1 MHNGKF
7 VGGSALAKIKAK
19 KKNHAPFA
27 KQNNNSRCRLGKSCS
42 PSERFF
48 ASLLLDSS
56 IQDFMQS
63 EKNDTKWNAIM
74 NTITKRAGVPFPSSL
89 HDVDTDHYTFY
100 AMRAS
105 LVLEESR
112 CIISEALSNTKNQK
126 SAIHVEMVASKE
138 RKNGFLSLKFCKPNG
153 PFSAQEQ
160 FDLKPGCVVELIFT
174 NHVGLCSVL
183 TSVTP
188 ERNPD
193 INTVTLT
200 VYNAQDLK
208 GDLLSYYFSLK
219 PLTTLIS
226 EQRQFVACFEKPL
239 VPFLSKL
246 MGMKQS
252 THTRFGIDD
261 GSEDDTNS
269 VTILDDNKE
278 EEEEFIGENS
288 IRNCDHGSDS
298 DSEADIRSQMDVS
311 LMPSVQCPKLNE
323 SQEEAARSF
332 LNGPEHNLCLT
343 QGPPGTGKTTFLTA
357 VLLRTFFKGW
367 QHDRDDKCVFNSS
380 KRCLVTAPTNKA
392 VSVIAT
398 RFLSAIGDFQQINC
412 ILIGVEDALFPR
424 DENDTDGTE
433 WQPLKNIYLYT
444 WCHKLIE
451 DAKFLDTIDVSSSEQ
466 TGKAIQFLKKLS
478 SRLKSSIPRASKRYN
493 LLNNVNFLAR
503 QLSSIR
509 NGVDTSFD
517 RIHVINLFS
526 SLKELESSDDV
537 YNELLDTANII
548 FSTLTSSS
556 VGIMKNIRNIDELFV
571 DEAAAATEAEV
582 VIPLH
587 LHPKRMLAV
596 GDPKQL
602 PASVT
607 SRRAATFGLDKSVL
621 DRLMY
626 ACGEDHVMLDTQYR
640 MNPAICSFPS
650 HQFYDCNLKDGENVL
665 VPSYKSNIELLS
677 GRPYIFLD
685 IIGDEKRS
693 YHGSYYNDDE
703 ANAVVAL
710 VQQYS
715 KKAQSEL
722 NSEWCA
728 HERIRIITFYSGQC
742 TAINYK
748 LRRAGL
754 GGVMCATVDSSQ
766 GCESDI
772 VIVSFVRCGGRTGF
786 LHDDRRIN
794 VSLTRA
800 KYQLICVGNSDTL
813 QCSGGSLEKF
823 ILDAKS
829 RGLVM
834 KLGNHNKRRV
844 DSSDSIKQDSKPS
857 KKYRV

>member
-7 VGGSALAKIKAK
+7 VGGSALARIKAK
-19 KKNHAPFA
+19 KKKHAPVL
-27 KQNNNSRCRLGKSCS
+27 KQNDTRILGKWCS

-48 ASLLLDSS
+48 ASLLLDTS
-56 IQDFMQS
+56 IQDFRDTES
-63 EKNDTKWNAIM
+63 NDAKWNKIM
-74 NTITKRAGVPFPSSL
+74 SRITKRAGVPFPSSL
-89 HDVDTDHYTFY
+89 HDVDTDHCTFY

-112 CIISEALSNTKNQK
+112 CIISEALTSNAQHSK

-138 RKNGFLSLKFCKPNG
+138 RKNGFLFLTFRKPYG
-153 PFSAQEQ
+153 PFSTQEQ
-160 FDLKPGCVVELIFT
+160 FDLKPGCVVELIFA
-174 NHVGLCSVL
+174 NHLGMRSIL
-183 TSVTP
+183 TSIAPT
-188 ERNPD
+188 RNPD
-193 INTVTLT
+193 MNTVTLT
-200 VYNAQDLK
+200 VYNTQDLK
-208 GDLLSYYFSLK
+208 GDIVSYYFSLK

-252 THTRFGIDD
+252 THTRFGNDNSNED
-261 GSEDDTNS
+261 GISSASS
-269 VTILDDNKE
+269 VLNDCNE
-278 EEEEFIGENS
+278 EELDSGDDCTNMNS
-288 IRNCDHGSDS
+288 DHDS
-298 DSEADIRSQMDVS
+298 DSKSSADIS
-311 LMPSVQCPKLNE
+311 LMSSIRCPKLNE

-332 LNGPEHNLCLT
+332 LNGPEHNLCLI

-357 VLLRTFFKGW
+357 VLLRTLFKGL
-367 QHDRDDKCVFNSS
+367 QDDKNDSCTFDIS

-424 DENDTDGTE
+424 DENDSNVEE
-433 WQPLKNIYLYT
+433 WQSLKNIYLYT
-444 WCHKLIE
+444 WCNKLIE
-451 DAKFLDTIDVSSSEQ
+451 DTKFLDSIDTSSPEQ
-466 TGKAIQFLKKLS
+466 IVRAIQFLKNLT
-478 SRLKSSIPRASKRYN
+478 SRLKRSIPRAARKYN
-493 LLNNVNFLAR
+493 LLKTAKSLEMQLLSVKNDVN
-503 QLSSIR
+503 
-509 NGVDTSFD
+509 TSFD
-517 RIHVINLFS
+517 RTNVINLFS
-526 SLKELESSDDV
+526 GLKELESSDEI
-537 YNELLDTANII
+537 YSELLDTSNII

-556 VGIMKNIRNIDELFV
+556 VGIMKNTHNIDELFV

-587 LHPKRMLAV
+587 LHPKRMLVV

-602 PASVT
+602 PASIQ

-626 ACGEDHVMLDTQYR
+626 ARGEDHVMLDTQYR

-650 HQFYDCNLKDGENVL
+650 HQFYDGNLIDGENVRAS
-665 VPSYKSNIELLS
+665 SYKSKIQLLS

-685 IIGDEKRS
+685 IPGNENRS
-693 YHGSYYNDDE
+693 YHGSYYNDEE

-715 KKAQSEL
+715 KMAQSEF
-722 NSEWCA
+722 NSDWCA
-728 HERIRIITFYSGQC
+728 QERIRIITFYSGQC
-742 TAINYK
+742 KAINYK

-754 GGVMCATVDSSQ
+754 GGVICSTVDSSQ
-766 GCESDI
+766 GSESDI
-772 VIVSFVRCGGRTGF
+772 VIVSFVRCGNRTGF

-800 KYQLICVGNSDTL
+800 KYQLICIGNSDTL
-813 QCSGGSLEKF
+813 QRSGGSLEKF
-823 ILDAKS
+823 IVDVKS
-829 RGLVM
+829 RGLLK
-834 KLGNHNKRRV
+834 KLGNHNKRRI
-844 DSSDSIKQDSKPS
+844 DSNDSIKQDFEAT
-857 KKYRV
+857 KKNRI